1 MQRSGRGFERRAKAR
16 GDRPGGSRTGLSVQ
30 PLLDGRH
37 PLLNG
42 GDQLLGFRSGAGLL
56 AGGLAR
62 GGVGALA
69 SVDGQAQREAVI
81 TLTDGGVVAS
91 QCLLSGSEF
100 RGRVVSGAGGTCR
113 FHGALRLIA
122 FLGGRFR
129 AGHDGD
135 RKGDHRD
142 KTTHSHEKYSRPF
155 RPAWA
160 PMIDLSP
167 RDRPREKLEQ
177 RGVGALGDNELLAVL
192 IGHGA
197 AGASTLTLAN
207 QILTLAGGAH
217 GLTRLHR
224 DRLTR
229 IPGIGP
235 VQASRVQ
242 AAVEL
247 GRRTLLSGAPA
258 RPQFLG
264 PSDIAAY
271 LLPQFGA
278 HPVERFGVLLL
289 DTRHRLI
296 SARLVS
302 TGSLDASVANPRE
315 IYREALVAGAAAVVV
330 FHNHPSGD
338 ANPSIEDM
346 LLTVRLRSA
355 GDVVGVDLVDHL
367 VLADVE
373 YCSMRESRL
382 GPWRG

>member
-1 MQRSGRGFERRAKAR
+1 
-16 GDRPGGSRTGLSVQ
+16 
-30 PLLDGRH
+30 
-37 PLLNG
+37 
-42 GDQLLGFRSGAGLL
+42 
-56 AGGLAR
+56 
-62 GGVGALA
+62 
-69 SVDGQAQREAVI
+69 
-81 TLTDGGVVAS
+81 
-91 QCLLSGSEF
+91 
-100 RGRVVSGAGGTCR
+100 
-113 FHGALRLIA
+113 
-122 FLGGRFR
+122 
-129 AGHDGD
+129 
-135 RKGDHRD
+135 
-142 KTTHSHEKYSRPF
+142 
-155 RPAWA
+155 
-160 PMIDLSP
+160 MIDLAP

-315 IYREALVAGAAAVVV
+315 IYREALVAGAAAIVV

-355 GDVVGVDLVDHL
+355 GEVVGVDLVDHL

-382 GPWRG
+382 GPWRA